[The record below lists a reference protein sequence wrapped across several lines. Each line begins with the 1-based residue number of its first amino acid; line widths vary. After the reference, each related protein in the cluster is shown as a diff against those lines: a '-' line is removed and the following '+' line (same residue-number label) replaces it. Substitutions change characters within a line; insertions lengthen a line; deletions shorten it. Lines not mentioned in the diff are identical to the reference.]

1 MHRAWDCHHIL
12 HSRTLFSIP
21 YSKRIQELYPLEIL
35 NQEAYGLR
43 ETGVDCEVSH

>member
-1 MHRAWDCHHIL
+1 MYKCIGPRTVITFFIAK
-12 HSRTLFSIP
+12 TLFFIP

-43 ETGVDCEVSH
+43 GSRCGL

>member
-12 HSRTLFSIP
+12 HGHTLFFIL

-35 NQEAYGLR
+35 NQEVYGLR